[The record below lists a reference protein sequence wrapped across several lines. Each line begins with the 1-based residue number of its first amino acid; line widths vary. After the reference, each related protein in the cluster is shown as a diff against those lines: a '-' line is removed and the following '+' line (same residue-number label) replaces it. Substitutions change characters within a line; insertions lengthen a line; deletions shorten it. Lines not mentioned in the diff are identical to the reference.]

1 MANFFINRPIV
12 SIVLSILTLLLGV
25 VVIRGLSIEQYPF
38 LAPPNIRVT
47 ATYPG
52 ASAEAVEQSV
62 AAPIE
67 QEVNGV
73 DRMIYM
79 KSSNTSDGRM
89 LLDVNFEVGTDQD
102 TANVLTQNRVSTA
115 AARLPAEVN
124 QQGVT
129 VKKQS
134 PSILMVISL
143 YSPKDAYDANFL
155 INYCGI
161 NLRDQILRIPGIAQV
176 DLFGGTDYGMRIWF
190 KPDMMAKLGLVP
202 ADIISAIKEQ
212 NLQAPAGK
220 IGGAP
225 TPKDQEFT
233 ETVSAPGRLVTT
245 EEFENIIIRQTATG
259 AVVKIKDIGHV
270 ELGSQD
276 YNSFGRLDG
285 KPGGAMA
292 VYLLP
297 GANQLKAAETIYETM
312 EHAKTLFPPDMD
324 YKIVYDTTP
333 AVEASIHE
341 ILKTF
346 VEALILVT
354 LVVFIFLQN
363 LRATIIPLLTIP
375 VSLIGTFIFFPVLG
389 FSVNTLSM
397 FGLVLAIGIV
407 VDDAIV
413 VVEAVIHHLEHGM
426 KPKEATV
433 QAMKEVSGPVIG
445 IALILSAVFVPVAL
459 LGGLVGSMYKQF
471 ALTIAISVLLS
482 AFNALTLTP
491 ALCALMLK
499 EPKPARGPL
508 GIFFRGFNKIFEV
521 TTNGY
526 VNVARLLVRRS
537 IITIAIVAGVVLG
550 AMFFAKRIPA
560 GFIPDEDQGILG
572 VSVQLPNGASLART
586 SEVLVKVEQILAKT
600 EGIESFQTIGGY
612 GVVTNTYQ
620 PNYGSLFARLHPWEE
635 RHGQELHVKGIM
647 TKLQREFANIPEAVV
662 FPFNIPTLSG
672 FGAASGFNFLI
683 QDRSGSMS
691 VEQMGE
697 QAAKFLAAARER
709 PELGN
714 VFTSFDPN
722 YPQVRVDLNREKART
737 LGVPVNEVFQAM
749 SAAMGGAFVNDF
761 NRFGRL
767 YRVYVQ
773 AESESRLKSDDIGKI
788 YVRSKTTN
796 EMVPL
801 STLVSVKDNAGTEL
815 TTRFNLLRS
824 VELQGAPARGYTSGQ
839 ALAALEQVFEQTMPK
854 EMSFAYSS
862 LSYQEK
868 IAPPP
873 APTFILAIVVVFL
886 LLAAMYESWRLPW
899 AVLLGSPLVALGALF
914 GVWLF
919 GYDNNV
925 YVQIG
930 LVMLIG
936 LAAKNAILIVEFAK
950 AKHEEGKS
958 LEDSALTSARL
969 RFRPIL
975 MTAFAFILGVVP
987 LMKAS
992 GAGAGAQNV
1001 MGTGVFWG
1009 MLIATALGVFIIP
1022 GNFTFIEGLGRRRRL
1037 EAAAVTPAE
1046 ASLDHAAHPAMQTEA
1061 GVGDLLTPPPPL
1073 TATAGDGAHGST
1085 TMTAK
1090 AGGEHV

>member
-12 SIVLSILTLLLGV
+12 AIVLSILIVLLGV
-25 VVIRGLSIEQYPF
+25 VIIRGLSVEQYPF

-62 AAPIE
+62 AVPIE

-73 DRMIYM
+73 DNMIYM

-89 LLDVNFEVGTDQD
+89 LLDVNFQVGTDQD
-102 TANVLTQNRVSTA
+102 TANVLTQNRQASA
-115 AARLPAEVN
+115 AARLPAEVT

-134 PSILMVISL
+134 PSILMVVSL
-143 YSPKDAYDANFL
+143 YSPKDSYDANFL

-161 NLRDQILRIPGIAQV
+161 NLRDQLLRIPGIAQV
-176 DLFGGTDYGMRIWF
+176 DLFGGTDYGMRVWF
-190 KPDMMAKLGLVP
+190 KPDMMAKLGMVP
-202 ADIISAIKEQ
+202 SDVISAIREQ
-212 NLQAPAGK
+212 NIQAPAGK

-225 TPKDQEFT
+225 TPKDQEMT
-233 ETVSAPGRLVTT
+233 ETVSAPGRLITP
-245 EEFENIIIRQTATG
+245 EEFEQIIVRQTATG
-259 AVVKIKDIGHV
+259 AVVRIKDIGHV

-276 YNSFGRLDG
+276 YNSFGRLNG

-312 EHAKTLFPPDMD
+312 EHAKSLFPPDID

-341 ILKTF
+341 IMKTF

-363 LRATIIPLLTIP
+363 IRATIIPMLTIP
-375 VSLIGTFIFFPVLG
+375 VSLIGTFIFFPLLG
-389 FSVNTLSM
+389 FSINTLSM

-413 VVEAVIHHLEHGM
+413 VVEAVIHHLEHGLS
-426 KPKEATV
+426 PKEATV
-433 QAMKEVSGPVIG
+433 QAMAEVSAPVIG

-459 LGGLVGSMYKQF
+459 MGGLVGSMYKQF

-491 ALCALMLK
+491 ALCAMMLK
-499 EPKPARGPL
+499 PPKPMRGPL
-508 GIFFRGFNKIFEV
+508 GTFFRGFNKVFDI

-526 VNVARLLVRRS
+526 VSGSRFLIRRG
-537 IITIAIVAGVVLG
+537 IITIGIVAVVIVG
-550 AMFFAKRIPA
+550 AGFFGRMIPA
-560 GFIPDEDQGILG
+560 GFIPEEDQGILG
-572 VSVQLPNGASLART
+572 VNVQLPPGASLERT
-586 SEVLVKVEQILAKT
+586 SEVLKTIEAKLSKIHA
-600 EGIESFQTIGGY
+600 IESYQTVGGY
-612 GVVTNTYQ
+612 GVVTNTFQ
-620 PNYGSLFARLHPWEE
+620 PNYGTLFARLKPWEE
-635 RHGQELHVKGIM
+635 RHDEKEKVKGIM
-647 TKLQREFANIPEAVV
+647 AELRKEFADIPEAII

-683 QDRSGSMS
+683 QDRSGSKT
-691 VEQMGE
+691 VEELGE
-697 QAAKFLAAARER
+697 LSRKFLAAARQR

-722 YPQVRVDLNREKART
+722 YPQVKVDLDREKART
-737 LGVPVNEVFQAM
+737 LGVPVNDVFQAM
-749 SAAMGGAFVNDF
+749 STAMGGAYVNDF

-773 AESESRLKSDDIGKI
+773 AQPESRLKSEDIGKI
-788 YVRSKTTN
+788 YVRSQTTN
-796 EMVPL
+796 QMIPL
-801 STLVSVKDNAGTEL
+801 STLVSVKDIAGTEL

-824 VELQGAPARGYTSGQ
+824 VEIQGAPAAGYTSGQ
-839 ALAALEQVFEQTMPK
+839 ALAALEAVFAEQMPK
-854 EMSFAYSS
+854 EMSFAYSQ
-862 LSYQEK
+862 LSFQEK

-873 APTFILAIVVVFL
+873 LPTLILAIVCVFL

-919 GYDNNV
+919 GFDNNV

-950 AKHEEGKS
+950 AKRDEGLS
-958 LEDSALTSARL
+958 LEDAALTSARL

-987 LMKAS
+987 LMRS
-992 GAGAGAQNV
+992 NGAGAGAQNV
-1001 MGTGVFWG
+1001 MGTGVFFG
-1009 MLIATALGVFIIP
+1009 MLVATAVGVFIIP
-1022 GNFTFIEGLGRRRRL
+1022 GNYTFVESILKRKKKVEPGVDAG
-1037 EAAAVTPAE
+1037 AA
-1046 ASLDHAAHPAMQTEA
+1046 L
-1061 GVGDLLTPPPPL
+1061 PPPL
-1073 TATAGDGAHGST
+1073 P
-1085 TMTAK
+1085 
-1090 AGGEHV
+1090 AGGGGGHS

>member
-1 MANFFINRPIV
+1 MSNFFIRRPIV
-12 SIVLSILTLLLGV
+12 AIVISILTLMIGFI
-25 VVIRGLSIEQYPF
+25 VIRGLSIEQYPF
-38 LAPPNIRVT
+38 LAPPNIRAT

-62 AAPIE
+62 ATPIE

-155 INYCGI
+155 INYAGI

-176 DLFGGTDYGMRIWF
+176 DLFGGTDYGMRVWI
-190 KPDMMAKLGLVP
+190 KPDRLAKLGLTPSDV
-202 ADIISAIKEQ
+202 ISAIKEQ

-220 IGGAP
+220 VGGAP
-225 TPKDQEFT
+225 TPADQEFT
-233 ETVSAPGRLVTT
+233 ETLSAPGRLITP
-245 EEFENIIIRQTATG
+245 EEFENIIVRQTGTG
-259 AVVKIKDIGHV
+259 AVVRVKDIGRA

-276 YNSFGRLDG
+276 YNSFGRLNG

-312 EHAKTLFPPDMD
+312 EHAKSIFPPDMD

-341 ILKTF
+341 IMKTF

-354 LVVFIFLQN
+354 IVVFVFLQN
-363 LRATIIPLLTIP
+363 IRATIIPLITIP
-375 VSLIGTFIFFPVLG
+375 ISLVGTFIFFPLLG

-413 VVEAVIHHLEHGM
+413 VVEAVIHHLDHGLP
-426 KPKEATV
+426 PKEATIK
-433 QAMKEVSGPVIG
+433 AMSEVSGPVIG
-445 IALILSAVFVPVAL
+445 IALILSAVFIPVAL

-482 AFNALTLTP
+482 AFNALSLTP
-491 ALCALMLK
+491 ALCALLLK
-499 EPKPARGPL
+499 EPKPMRGPL
-508 GIFFRGFNKIFEV
+508 GAFFRGFNKVFDV
-521 TTNGY
+521 TTSGY
-526 VNVARLLVRRS
+526 VSVSRILIRRG
-537 IITIAIVAGVVLG
+537 IITIGIVAVVVVGAIV
-550 AMFFAKRIPA
+550 FARAIPT

-572 VSVQLPNGASLART
+572 VNVQLPPGASLART
-586 SEVLVKVEQILAKT
+586 SEVLKKVEAILAKT
-600 EGIESFQTIGGY
+600 EGIESYQTVGGY

-620 PNYGSLFARLHPWEE
+620 PNYGSLFARLKPWEE
-635 RHGQELHVKGIM
+635 RHGEALHVKGIM
-647 TKLQREFANIPEAVV
+647 AKLQREFAAIPEGVI

-672 FGAASGFNFLI
+672 FGAASGFNFLV
-683 QDRSGSMS
+683 QDRTGTMT
-691 VEQMGE
+691 VEQLGD
-697 QAAKFLAAARER
+697 QVRSFLAAARRR

-722 YPQVRVDLNREKART
+722 YPQVKVDLDREKART
-737 LGVPVNEVFQAM
+737 LGVPVNDVFQTM
-749 SAAMGGAFVNDF
+749 STAMGGAFVNDF

-773 AESESRLKSDDIGKI
+773 AESTDRLKSSDIGRI
-788 YVRSKTTN
+788 YVRSNTTN
-796 EMVPL
+796 SMIPL
-801 STLVSVKDNAGTEL
+801 STLVNIDNTAGTEL

-824 VELQGAPARGYTSGQ
+824 VEMQGSPARGYTSGQ
-839 ALAALEQVFEQTMPK
+839 ALAALEEVFAQTMPK

-873 APTFILAIVVVFL
+873 APTFIMAIVCVFL

-950 AKHEEGKS
+950 AKNEEGMS
-958 LEDSALTSARL
+958 LEDAALTSARL

-1001 MGTGVFWG
+1001 MGVGVFFG

-1022 GNFTFIEGLGRRRRL
+1022 GNFTFVEGLGRRRK
-1037 EAAAVTPAE
+1037 EKTVAPAAPVP
-1046 ASLDHAAHPAMQTEA
+1046 
-1061 GVGDLLTPPPPL
+1061 
-1073 TATAGDGAHGST
+1073 ATAD
-1085 TMTAK
+1085 
-1090 AGGEHV
+1090 AGGEH